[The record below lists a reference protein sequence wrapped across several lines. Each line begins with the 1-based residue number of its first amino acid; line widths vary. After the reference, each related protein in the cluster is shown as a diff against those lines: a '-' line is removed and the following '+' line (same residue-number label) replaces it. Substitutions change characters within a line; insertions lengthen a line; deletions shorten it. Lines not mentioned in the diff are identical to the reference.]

1 MMYDLEATI
10 KAKAY
15 RVEADSEEEAKAIVY
30 DECKNHDFLVIE
42 SIESEVESTN
52 D

>member
-1 MMYDLEATI
+1 MMYDLHVTI
-10 KAKAY
+10 NAKAY
-15 RVEADSEEEAKAIVY
+15 RVEASSEDEARSIVY

-42 SIESEVESTN
+42 SIESEVESVN